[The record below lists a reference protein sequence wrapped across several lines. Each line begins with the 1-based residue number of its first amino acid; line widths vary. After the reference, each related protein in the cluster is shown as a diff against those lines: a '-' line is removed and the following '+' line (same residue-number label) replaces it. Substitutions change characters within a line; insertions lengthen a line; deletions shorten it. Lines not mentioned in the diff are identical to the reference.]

1 MNNMVRYESDCV
13 SCGFP
18 CRRMIIELVKEL
30 RELQDNLEID
40 CCSIRELNDI
50 CKKAADTIEELSAKV
65 EELYCNNRWIPVEER
80 LPEDGQRVF
89 ATHLGGL
96 NHENQV
102 IEHVFRDGKFIFNWD
117 MDRDFSSPTFGERYM
132 GEVIAWQPFP
142 LAYEPKED

>member
-1 MNNMVRYESDCV
+1 MSMTT
-13 SCGFP
+13 
-18 CRRMIIELVKEL
+18 ELVKKLRRYAKAYTESPLGREVDGTKEL
-30 RELQDNLEID
+30 LR
-40 CCSIRELNDI
+40 
-50 CKKAADTIEELSAKV
+50 KAADTIEELSAKV
-65 EELYCNNRWIPVEER
+65 EELHCNDRWIPVEER

-102 IEHVFRDGKFIFNWD
+102 IEHIFRDGKFVFNWD

-132 GEVIAWQPFP
+132 GEVIAWQPFL

>member
-1 MNNMVRYESDCV
+1 MSMTT
-13 SCGFP
+13 
-18 CRRMIIELVKEL
+18 ELVKKLRRYAKAYTESPLGREVDGTKEL
-30 RELQDNLEID
+30 LR
-40 CCSIRELNDI
+40 
-50 CKKAADTIEELSAKV
+50 KAADTIEELSAKV
-65 EELYCNNRWIPVEER
+65 EELHCNDRWIPVEER

-102 IEHVFRDGKFIFNWD
+102 IEHVFRDGKFVFNWD

-132 GEVIAWQPFP
+132 GEVIAWQPFL